1 MFRSTGTFLDNVQ
14 HCQYFREFFAQ
25 LKLLRFFCNIYK
37 HFEHLQSFCNIS
49 KYSVFCNFCGKIY
62 NIFIRHFQQFS
73 RHMVPLKND
82 IFRNDTLRH
91 IYIVNSNYLRQAIE
105 KRFCSS
111 CLTCCH
117 CHLKYI
123 RCPKNYPYTKIIQ
136 SKSYDEKRERMLQR
150 QKRSITLCDIL

>member
-82 IFRNDTLRH
+82 IFRNDSLRH
-91 IYIVNSNYLRQAIE
+91 ISIVNSNYLRQAIE

-111 CLTCCH
+111 GLTC
-117 CHLKYI
+117 LSLSLEIYKVSQKLPLY
-123 RCPKNYPYTKIIQ
+123 KNYLVKI
-136 SKSYDEKRERMLQR
+136 L
-150 QKRSITLCDIL
+150 